1 MGRKRLGLTKAEIAQ
16 LPCARPG
23 CNKKLGSGRVDRRFC
38 SASCRMKYREM
49 ERVRFKRTE
58 LREKLC
64 TDCQNI
70 LGLDING
77 GKGP

>member
-1 MGRKRLGLTKAEIAQ
+1 
-16 LPCARPG
+16 
-23 CNKKLGSGRVDRRFC
+23 
-38 SASCRMKYREM
+38 MKYREM